1 MNTKTP
7 HQDPSAPS
15 ASWRESL
22 TWYASATSLRMLCLG
37 FAAGVPLL
45 LVLGTLSFRLREAGV
60 ELSTIG
66 FLSWVSLA
74 YAFKWLWAP
83 LVDHQRIFWLSARL
97 GRRRAWLLLAQC
109 ALIAGLMFMANTSP
123 ETHLSAL
130 VMGAVFVALASATQD
145 IALDA
150 YRIESA
156 ALEHQAALAAMYQTG
171 YRLGMIWAGA
181 GALWI
186 AARAQNLLPT
196 EVALSPPAASQL
208 AWQSAYTVMALSIVV
223 GVVAGLCS
231 PEQAAPQ
238 AAPQKNLKAWFQNVM
253 WAPFQEFFSRFTL
266 QEALTLLA
274 LIGIYRISD
283 LVMGVMANPFYV
295 DMGFTKDEIAWVS
308 KVFGVLMTLC
318 GAFLGGALS
327 QRFGVVRV
335 LMWGAALSCGSNLL
349 FAWLCGQGHHLGA
362 LIGVISA
369 DNLSGGIAQAAFVAF
384 LSGLTRV
391 QFSASQYA
399 MLSAIVFLL
408 PQSLAG
414 FSGVAVEHVGYF
426 WFFIGTALLGLP
438 VLMLIKHVQNL
449 NLVPTPSK
457 PPPP

>member
-1 MNTKTP
+1 
-7 HQDPSAPS
+7 
-15 ASWRESL
+15 
-22 TWYASATSLRMLCLG
+22 MLCLG
-37 FAAGVPLL
+37 FSAGVPLL

-83 LVDHQRIFWLSARL
+83 LVDHQRIPYLSERL
-97 GRRRAWLLLAQC
+97 GRRRAWLLVSQC
-109 ALIAGLMFMANTSP
+109 ALIAGLFFMAHTSAQ
-123 ETHLSAL
+123 TQLTTL
-130 VMGAVFVALASATQD
+130 VMGALFVALASATQD

-156 ALEHQAALAAMYQTG
+156 PLQHQAALAAMYQSG

-186 AARAQNLLPT
+186 AARAQDLLPPT
-196 EVALSPPAASQL
+196 LMLSPQAASQL
-208 AWQSAYTVMALSIVV
+208 AWASAYSCMAVSIGV
-223 GVVAGLCS
+223 GLIAGLCAPDHPS
-231 PEQAAPQ
+231 PPPPRQD
-238 AAPQKNLKAWFQNVM
+238 NLKAWLQNVM
-253 WAPFQEFFSRFTL
+253 WAPFQEFFSRFTWR
-266 QEALTLLA
+266 QATTILA
-274 LIGIYRISD
+274 LIGLYRISD

-318 GAFLGGALS
+318 GAFLGGALT
-327 QRFGVVRV
+327 QRFGVLQV
-335 LMWGAALSCGSNLL
+335 LMWGAALSAASNLL
-349 FAWLCGQGHHLGA
+349 FAWLAGLGHSLGA

-384 LSGLTRV
+384 LSGLTRL

-414 FSGVAVEHVGYF
+414 FSGLAVEQVGYS

-438 VLMLIKHVQNL
+438 VLILIKQLQRL
-449 NLVPTPSK
+449 NLIAPSSTP
-457 PPPP
+457 